1 MSKICIH
8 IPDSELANTVGLEV
22 TVGDHRRLANYRVE
36 SFEWPD
42 EMTSVERVD
51 RLREFVFD
59 YEPGWQLVQIG
70 PAVRDKVPVTFK
82 QISDIR
88 YLGAEVEG
96 GTRIEEGH
104 PGA

>member
-8 IPDSELANTVGLEV
+8 IPDSEMANTVGVEV
-22 TVGDHRRLANYRVE
+22 TVGDERRLANYRIE
-36 SFEWPD
+36 SFEWPV
-42 EMTSVERVD
+42 EMSSLERVD
-51 RLREFVFD
+51 RLREFVYTYD
-59 YEPGWQLVQIG
+59 PAWQLVQIG

-88 YLGAEVEG
+88 YQGSEVEG
-96 GTRIEEGH
+96 GTRIEEGL

>member
-8 IPDSELANTVGLEV
+8 IPDSEMINTISLEV
-22 TVGDHRRLANYRVE
+22 TVGDERRLANYRVE
-36 SFEWPD
+36 SFEWP
-42 EMTSVERVD
+42 EHMSSVERVD
-51 RLREFVFD
+51 MLRDFVYN

-70 PAVRDKVPVTFK
+70 PAVHDKVPITFK

-88 YLGAEVEG
+88 YHGAEVEG
-96 GTRIEEGH
+96 GTRIEEGL